1 MQLHTEVVRYGKDR
15 EFSGLLMKPARAT
28 GTLPAVLVIQEIWG
42 VDEHIEDVARRFAEA
57 GYVAFA
63 PDLYATEGQRA
74 PGLEKDR
81 VEAVKAFLETVPA
94 SAWQNADERTA
105 AMEKLPDGPRQQIQQ
120 TFATLFGGLD
130 RVKFAGALTSAAAW
144 LRDEC
149 VHSKGEGVVSVGF
162 CMGGAL
168 SGRLACLDPQ
178 LRGAAIFY
186 GDAPATDMID
196 AIRCPVRGFYGGLDP
211 RITDAV
217 PGFAQAMEAAGK
229 DFVFTVYEGAQ
240 HAFFND
246 SRKSYHASAARDA
259 YAQTL
264 AFFREALK

>member
-1 MQLHTEVVRYGKDR
+1 MQLHTEVVRYGKDQA
-15 EFSGLLMKPARAT
+15 FSGLLMKPERAT
-28 GTLPAVLVIQEIWG
+28 GLLPAVIVIQEIWG
-42 VDEHIEDVARRFAEA
+42 VDEHIEDVTRRFAEA

-63 PDLYATEGQRA
+63 PDLYAKQGERLA
-74 PGLEKDR
+74 GLDKDR
-81 VEAVKAFLETVPA
+81 VEAVKAFLETVPP
-94 SAWQNADERTA
+94 SAWQNAEERAA

-130 RVKFAGALTSAAAW
+130 RAEFATMLTSAAAW

-149 VHSKGEGVVSVGF
+149 AYSKGQGVVSIGF

-186 GDAPATDMID
+186 GDAPSNELLS
-196 AIRCPVRGFYGGLDP
+196 AIQCPVRGFYGGLDP
-211 RITDAV
+211 RITNAV
-217 PGFAQAMEAAGK
+217 PGFAQAMKDAGK
-229 DFVFTVYEGAQ
+229 DFAYTVYDDAQ

-246 SRKSYHASAARDA
+246 SRRSYHVTASRDA
-259 YAQTL
+259 FAQTL
-264 AFFREALK
+264 SFFHTVLG